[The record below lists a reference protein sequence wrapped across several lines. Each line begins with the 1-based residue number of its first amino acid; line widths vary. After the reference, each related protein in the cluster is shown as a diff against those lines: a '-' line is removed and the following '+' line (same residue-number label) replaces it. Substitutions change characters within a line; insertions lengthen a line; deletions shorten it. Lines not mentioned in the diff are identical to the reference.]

1 MVNGCARGVE
11 NFRRGTD
18 IRLPF
23 LIIADGVIVDI
34 TDGVV
39 TAIVEPFGM
48 SEIVLTT
55 SFGIA
60 IEDPAPPVAPAG
72 DEQIPHGFV
81 TIGAEITETLP
92 VGQMTEVTLLYLT
105 PDMLQTYA
113 PSIWLR
119 GE

>member
-1 MVNGCARGVE
+1 MINGCAHGVE

-34 TDGVV
+34 TDGTV
-39 TAIVEPFGM
+39 TAIVEPIGM
-48 SEIVLTT
+48 SEIILTT
-55 SFGIA
+55 SFGIS
-60 IEDPAPPVAPAG
+60 IEDPAPPVAPVG
-72 DEQIPHGFV
+72 DEQTPHGYV
-81 TIGAEITETLP
+81 TISAAITETLP
-92 VGQMTEVTLLYLT
+92 LGQLTELTLLYLT